1 MCVISLLCGPWA
13 DLWPFYGLYCER
25 FSSLYREKTVYSTT
39 HLAAINR
46 PMDHTGEM

>member
-1 MCVISLLCGPWA
+1 MSLLCGPWA